1 MSPRLSSLR
10 ILRLVVLTG
19 LVGGI
24 AAGCGGSDSKT
35 TAPNVVTDPLPASTV
50 LNDTPTHTMSR
61 LQATLNYQSNPSYA
75 ALLTSDFRFHFSS
88 GTDPTL
94 VAQWGDT
101 WGEMDDSLSMAH
113 LFHGF
118 TNMGGMYMP
127 GVTSMICIFSAMT
140 DAGDPDYPDSAVF
153 YRIIHVA
160 NMSAMMDMPMDGGM
174 TYSISSAPDICL
186 VRGDVA
192 RLRPGQPASADRW
205 YVRRWD
211 DLSSLASPV
220 GVYSR
225 IGPVTNPAKA
235 MTLGS
240 IKARYR

>member
-118 TNMGGMYMP
+118 TNMSGMYMP
-127 GVTSMICIFSAMT
+127 GATSMTCTFNAMT
-140 DAGDPDYPDSAVF
+140 EAGDPDYPDSAAF

-160 NMSAMMDMPMDGGM
+160 NMSAMMDMPMNGGM
-174 TYSISSAPDICL
+174 VYSISSAQEICL

-192 RLRPGQPASADRW
+192 HLRPGQPASATCW

-211 DLSSLASPV
+211 DLSSPV
-220 GVYSR
+220 GGYSR

-240 IKARYR
+240 IKAQYR